1 MIVFAPPPVNQF
13 MVRMHRQGQSQ
24 SDLSVSP
31 GSSTEGTPEKQV
43 KASVAGFIDA
53 LEGFAMGLYQEA
65 FAGIVRFI
73 NR

>member
-13 MVRMHRQGQSQ
+13 MVRMRRQ